1 MLKVISIVETG
12 KNTNNLSL
20 LEADK
25 FEMCTNENISLGGLI
40 VQELTFVN
48 GKITKVELTNKDLD
62 FNKSNIT
69 VVLEL
74 KKKQWYPTLIK
85 IPDVSL
91 FTFLSFRSDLQYFL
105 TFLGYEVEDHEF
117 YNHITIDNKVYK
129 LFDTVITDNQPL
141 FKFSIDKGL
150 SLNIDDLVQDR
161 LNVRHKGKENNIT
174 TNNEGFTIASKVSET
189 IYGEYNDEEINF
201 SVEYDPQISG
211 DVCYIN
217 LPKQEHENLSN
228 EVKDEVN
235 KVIKS
240 YQRRSDFLRR
250 ITLRIED

>member
-12 KNTNNLSL
+12 KTVDNLSL

-25 FEMCTNENISLGGLI
+25 FEMCTNENLSLGGLI

-62 FNKSNIT
+62 FNKSNLT

-74 KKKQWYPTLIK
+74 KKRQWYPTLIK

-91 FTFLSFRSDLQYFL
+91 FTFLSFRSDLQHFL

-117 YNHITIDNKVYK
+117 YNHITIDNTVYK
-129 LFDTVITDNQPL
+129 LFDTVITDNQPV
-141 FKFSIDKGL
+141 FEFSIDKGL
-150 SLNIDDLVQDR
+150 SLNIDDLIHHR
-161 LNVRHKGKENNIT
+161 LKVHQMVKEDNDIS
-174 TNNEGFTIASKVSET
+174 NNEGFDIASKVKEI
-189 IYGEYNDEEINF
+189 IYGTYSDEEINF
-201 SVEYDPQISG
+201 NVEYDTQISG

-217 LPKQEHENLSN
+217 IPKEEHENLPE

-240 YQRRSDFLRR
+240 YQRRSDFLKR

>member
-12 KNTNNLSL
+12 KNVDNLSL

-25 FEMCTNENISLGGLI
+25 FEMCTNENLSLGGLV

-62 FNKSNIT
+62 FNKSNMS

-74 KKKQWYPTLIK
+74 KKRQWYPTLIK

-91 FTFLSFRSDLQYFL
+91 FTFLSFRADLQYFL
-105 TFLGYEVEDHEF
+105 NFLGYEVEDHEF
-117 YNHITIDNKVYK
+117 YNHITIDKKVYK
-129 LFDTVITDNQPL
+129 LFDTVITDKQPV

-150 SLNIDDLVQDR
+150 SLNIDDLIHRR
-161 LNVRHKGKENNIT
+161 LKIRQMVREHDDPSER
-174 TNNEGFTIASKVSET
+174 EGFNIASKVNET
-189 IYGEYNDEEINF
+189 LYGKYNNVEISF
-201 SVEYDPQISG
+201 GIEYDEQISG
-211 DVCYIN
+211 DVCYVNIT
-217 LPKQEHENLSN
+217 KEEHENLSE
-228 EVKDEVN
+228 EVKEEVN

-240 YQRRSDFLRR
+240 YQRRSDFLKR